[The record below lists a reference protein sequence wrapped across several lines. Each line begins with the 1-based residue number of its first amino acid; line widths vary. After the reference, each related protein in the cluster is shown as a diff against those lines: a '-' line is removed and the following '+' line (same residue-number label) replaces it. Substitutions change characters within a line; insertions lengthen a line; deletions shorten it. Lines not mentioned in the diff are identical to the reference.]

1 MFLRF
6 LILILKCSFRI
17 EKEIFPEYKDK
28 EVFLLDVTWE
38 EDYIQKLG
46 EIKDFVII
54 IVNFPGSQDISLRNG
69 TMESL
74 LWDVSGPDTTL

>member
-1 MFLRF
+1 M
-6 LILILKCSFRI
+6 FRI

-54 IVNFPGSQDISLRNG
+54 IVNFSRPPLRNG

-74 LWDVSGPDTTL
+74 LWDVSGADTTL